1 MKGPASI
8 YIVKSEG
15 VGFNEFNYH
24 QLDESD
30 EKNWPFSVCSWQIL
44 FVTSVLVA
52 KNATGLNFTIL
63 CSFSFQGCLGV
74 L

>member
-1 MKGPASI
+1 M
-8 YIVKSEG
+8 
-15 VGFNEFNYH
+15 GFNEFNYH

-30 EKNWPFSVCSWQIL
+30 EKKLAFFSMLLADSF

-63 CSFSFQGCLGV
+63 CSFSFQGCLESF

>member
-1 MKGPASI
+1 M
-8 YIVKSEG
+8 
-15 VGFNEFNYH
+15 GFNEFNYH

-30 EKNWPFSVCSWQIL
+30 EKKLAFFSML
-44 FVTSVLVA
+44 LADFFFLTSVLVA

-63 CSFSFQGCLGV
+63 CSFSFQGCLESF